1 MVWLK
6 TLIRKLYEGPTNYFY
21 NFHLEELTGMVTLS
35 KTLNVPI
42 VYTILVDYFETK
54 IICYFT
60 VESLL
65 HKSALSK
72 HLAPTKRNYCV

>member
-42 VYTILVDYFETK
+42 VYTILVDYFETNV
-54 IICYFT
+54 IYVILQLNHCYIK
-60 VESLL
+60 V
-65 HKSALSK
+65 H
-72 HLAPTKRNYCV
+72 